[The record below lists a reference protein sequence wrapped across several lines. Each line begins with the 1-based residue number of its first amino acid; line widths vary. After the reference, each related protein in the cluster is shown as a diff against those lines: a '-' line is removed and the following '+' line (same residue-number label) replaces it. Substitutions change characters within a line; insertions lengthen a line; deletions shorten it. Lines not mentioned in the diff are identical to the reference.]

1 MAELVHLSGRN
12 PIGEKERIQ
21 MRKLLLLVAVAA
33 VAGAMYVAA
42 ASGSQQAAGV
52 TASQFN
58 ALKKQ
63 VATLS
68 KKVKTA
74 QNDINA
80 VAFAYA
86 HCSLHSQ
93 IGIDQRGGAAF
104 GYSYSPDGIN
114 SSFTTALDLNT
125 SGTPTYVITPFNST
139 DAGCE
144 SLVGAADLHR
154 NTSSAFAQRFAQ
166 KR

>member
-1 MAELVHLSGRN
+1 MSGTSHSAKRFLMA
-12 PIGEKERIQ
+12 
-21 MRKLLLLVAVAA
+21 VAVA
-33 VAGAMYVAA
+33 VVVGVTYVTTATG
-42 ASGSQQAAGV
+42 SGVQRGV
-52 TASQFN
+52 TASQFA

-74 QNDINA
+74 QNDVNA
-80 VAFAYA
+80 VAFVYA

-104 GYSYSPDGIN
+104 GYSYSPDGTN
-114 SSFTTALDLNT
+114 SSFTTALDLDT
-125 SGTPTYVITPFNST
+125 SGTPTYVITPFNAT

-144 SLVGAADLHR
+144 SLIGAAALHR
-154 NTSSAFAQRFAQ
+154 NTSSVFAQRFAQ
-166 KR
+166 KP